1 MMANKNDDFLKKLL
15 ATFRVEADEHLK
27 TMSAGLIELE
37 NNPAEVRQAEIVET
51 VFREAHSLKGAARAV
66 NLKEIESV
74 CQSMESVFAALKGKQ
89 LAVSPPL
96 FDLMQEAIDG
106 LSTLLSAEGAAMA
119 VAGKS
124 AIATLTRRLADVLQD
139 GDALQGQFAQ
149 SAATQSSATPSAA
162 VQLMPSV
169 QQTPIAHLQD
179 VPTDS
184 PNVPIETAAV
194 ATHTPSPAPSLASGT
209 VRVSTQKLD
218 AVMRQVE
225 ELLSPRLASAQRAR
239 ELREVAV
246 SFASWK
252 KQRARMRPVLRLIE
266 RYVEGGVRSKGAAG
280 ELPKFPVPEF
290 QTKEL
295 PKLLEHLEAEQLFM
309 KTIEE
314 RLLRLSKFAAHDRR
328 ALAGMS
334 DNLLHDV
341 KEMHLMPFSSLLEIF
356 PRFTR
361 ELARDQGKQVELVIQ
376 GGEIEIDRRT
386 LEEMKDPL
394 MHLLRNCIDHGI
406 EQPAVRQD
414 KGKPEHGSITIA
426 IAQKDGGKIEI
437 LVADDGA
444 GIDAARV
451 KAAAL
456 KLNLVAAEDA
466 EKLSEQEAQ
475 ALIFQSGISTSQ
487 IITDISGR
495 GLGLAIVREKVERL
509 GGAVALESHHDGGT
523 TFRITLPLMLATFR
537 GVLVCVGEHCFI
549 IPALSVERV
558 TRVAQQDIQTVENR
572 ATIPLGGQAVAL
584 VSLGDVLELPRQSAT
599 DKVSEQALVIVLGT
613 GHKHVAFRVD
623 EILGEQEVLVK
634 SLGRQLARVRNIAG
648 ASVLGT
654 GQVVAVLNVP
664 DLLKSAVKQAAPPP
678 VAAETHGMAE
688 KQSILV
694 VEDSI
699 TSRALLKNI
708 LESAGYHVTTAVD
721 GVDAYTTLKT
731 GKFDLIV
738 SDVEMPRMDG
748 FDLTAKVRAD
758 KQLAGLPVVLVTALG
773 SSEHRERGIDVGAN
787 AYIVKSSF
795 DQSNLLEVVR
805 QLI

>member
-1 MMANKNDDFLKKLL
+1 MDNKNDDFLKKLL
-15 ATFRVEADEHLK
+15 ATFRIEADEHLK

-37 NNPAEVRQAEIVET
+37 DVPAGDRYAEIVES

-66 NLKEIESV
+66 NLREIESV
-74 CQSMESVFAALKGKQ
+74 CQALESVFAALKGKQ
-89 LAVSPPL
+89 LAVSSPL
-96 FDLMQEAIDG
+96 FDLMQEAIDD

-124 AIATLTRRLADVLQD
+124 AIATLIRRLN
-139 GDALQGQFAQ
+139 DALHGQFAQ
-149 SAATQSSATPSAA
+149 SAAPQSSASAV
-162 VQLMPSV
+162 VQPMQPV
-169 QQTPIAHLQD
+169 QQTPVAVPSD
-179 VPTDS
+179 PVPT
-184 PNVPIETAAV
+184 ETSTAV
-194 ATHTPSPAPSLASGT
+194 AMPAPSPVSSLASVT

-218 AVMRQVE
+218 TVMRQVE
-225 ELLSPRLASAQRAR
+225 ELLSPRLAAAQRAK
-239 ELREVAV
+239 ELREVAA
-246 SFASWK
+246 SLTSWK
-252 KQRARMRPVLRLIE
+252 KQRARMRPVLRLIG
-266 RYVEGGVRSKGAAG
+266 RYVEGGGNGTAAG
-280 ELPKFPVPEF
+280 LPKFPTPDLHAPEF
-290 QTKEL
+290 PTKEL
-295 PKLLEHLEAEQLFM
+295 PKLLEYLESEQLFM
-309 KTIEE
+309 KTLEE
-314 RLLRLSKFAAHDRR
+314 RLLHLSKFAAHDRR
-328 ALAGMS
+328 TLAGMS
-334 DNLLHDV
+334 DSLLHDV

-361 ELARDQGKQVELVIQ
+361 ELAREQGKQVELVIQ

-406 EQPAVRQD
+406 EQPAMRQD
-414 KGKPEHGSITIA
+414 KGKPEHGSITLA

-444 GIDAARV
+444 GIDAAKVR
-451 KAAAL
+451 AAACRL
-456 KLNLVAAEDA
+456 GLVSAGEAK
-466 EKLSEQEAQ
+466 KLSEQEAQ

-509 GGAVALESHHDGGT
+509 GGVIALEPHHDGGVQGTGT

-537 GVLVCVGEHCFI
+537 GVLVRAGGQLF
-549 IPALSVERV
+549 ALPLHNVESVV
-558 TRVAQQDIQTVENR
+558 RVAQQDIRTVENR

-584 VSLGDVLELPRQSAT
+584 VSLGDVLGLPRQSAM
-599 DKVSEQALVIVLGT
+599 DKVSEQALVVVLGA
-613 GHKHVAFRVD
+613 GHQHVAFRVD

-634 SLGRQLARVRNIAG
+634 TLGRQLARVRNIAG

-664 DLLKSAVKQAAPPP
+664 DLLKSAVMQAAPLP
-678 VAAETHGMAE
+678 VAAETHRVAE
-688 KQSILV
+688 KHSILV

-708 LESAGYHVTTAVD
+708 LESAGYLVTTAVD

-731 GKFDLIV
+731 GTFELIV

-758 KQLAGLPVVLVTALG
+758 KQLADLPVVLVTALE
-773 SSEHRERGIDVGAN
+773 SREHRERGIDVGAN

-805 QLI
+805 RLI

>member
-1 MMANKNDDFLKKLL
+1 MANKNDDFLKRLL
-15 ATFRVEADEHLK
+15 VTFRVEADEHLK
-27 TMSAGLIELE
+27 AMSAGLIELE
-37 NNPAEVRQAEIVET
+37 KNPVADRYAEIVEI

-74 CQSMESVFAALKGKQ
+74 CHPLESVLAALKNKQ
-89 LAVSPPL
+89 LAVSQPL
-96 FDLMQEAIDG
+96 FDLLYQTVDALG
-106 LSTLLSAEGAAMA
+106 SLLAPGNTGTTESRPA
-119 VAGKS
+119 KS
-124 AIATLTRRLADVLQD
+124 ALLVRQL
-139 GDALQGQFAQ
+139 GDALQGRFAPSEMAQ
-149 SAATQSSATPSAA
+149 PVSSQQAPTGTVPEELLVEATEPVTIAAPS
-162 VQLMPSV
+162 L
-169 QQTPIAHLQD
+169 
-179 VPTDS
+179 
-184 PNVPIETAAV
+184 
-194 ATHTPSPAPSLASGT
+194 APSLASET

-239 ELREVAV
+239 ELREVTA
-246 SFASWK
+246 SFAIWK
-252 KQRARMRPVLRLIE
+252 KQRAKARPVLRQIE
-266 RYVEGGVRSKGAAG
+266 RYVEGGAKGNGKSNDNGAG
-280 ELPKFPVPEF
+280 LTKLKTQEIQSSEF
-290 QTKEL
+290 QTKIL
-295 PKLLEHLEAEQLFM
+295 PKLLEHLESDHLFM
-309 KTIEE
+309 KTLEE

-334 DNLLHDV
+334 DSLLHDV
-341 KEMHLMPFSSLLEIF
+341 KEMHLLPFSSLLEIY

-376 GGEIEIDRRT
+376 GSEIEIDRHI

-406 EQPAVRQD
+406 ELPAVRQG
-414 KGKPEHGSITIA
+414 KGKLACGTISVA

-437 LVADDGA
+437 MVADDGA
-444 GIDAARV
+444 GIDADKV
-451 KAAAL
+451 KATSRR
-456 KLNLVAAEDA
+456 LNLVSAEEA
-466 EKLSEQEAQ
+466 EKLNEQEAQ
-475 ALIFQSGISTSQ
+475 ALIFLSGISTSP

-495 GLGLAIVREKVERL
+495 GLGLAIMREKIERL
-509 GGAVALESHHDGGT
+509 GGVVALESHQDGGT

-537 GVLVCVGEHCFI
+537 GVLVRAGEHCFV
-549 IPALSVERV
+549 IPALSIERV
-558 TRVAQQDIQTVENR
+558 ARVEQQDIRTVENR
-572 ATIPLGGQAVAL
+572 ATISLNGQIVAL
-584 VSLGDVLELPRQSAT
+584 ASLGDVLELPRQSSTANT
-599 DKVSEQALVIVLGT
+599 SAQVALVILGT
-613 GHKHVAFRVD
+613 GRQRVAFQVE

-634 SLGRQLARVRNIAG
+634 TLGRQLARVRNIAG

-654 GQVVAVLNVP
+654 GRGVAVLNVP
-664 DLLKSAVKQAAPPP
+664 DLLTSAVKRVSAPPASD
-678 VAAETHGMAE
+678 AAEKIGGTSKRA
-688 KQSILV
+688 ILV

-708 LESAGYHVTTAVD
+708 LESAGYRVTTAVD

-731 GKFDLIV
+731 GTFDLIV

-758 KQLAGLPVVLVTALG
+758 KQLGALPVVLVTSLE
-773 SSEHRERGIDVGAN
+773 SREHRERGIDVGAN